1 MASSLQRTLKKGMY
15 TCSANTNVDYVRPQ
29 PQSCTWDAADC
40 SARDHTTELKVH
52 AADCGVGTEK
62 KCPSFR
68 KCLHYV
74 VFLIFK
80 KRFRFLQRLFG
91 VMNDFSN
98 EQCTDAPCRAIARRQ
113 RLFLARNEKSKIRE
127 RKGSERKIQNLLG
140 RAGRCKQIA
149 HNQASRG
156 ERLRTQRNR
165 ILNLPFQNTLLTQV
179 RRKIYS

>member
-1 MASSLQRTLKKGMY
+1 MY

-62 KCPSFR
+62 KFPSFR
-68 KCLHYV
+68 KCL
-74 VFLIFK
+74 VFLIFN
-80 KRFRFLQRLFG
+80 KRLRFLQHLFG
-91 VMNDFSN
+91 FMNDFSN
-98 EQCTDAPCRAIARRQ
+98 EQCTDTQCRAIARRQ

>member
-1 MASSLQRTLKKGMY
+1 MGKRQNNERKQPSGWKITENAICIRISQTMASSLWRTLKKGMY

-113 RLFLARNEKSKIRE
+113 RLFL
-127 RKGSERKIQNLLG
+127 GSERKIQNLLG

-149 HNQASRG
+149 HNEASRG
-156 ERLRTQRNR
+156 ERLRK
-165 ILNLPFQNTLLTQV
+165 P
-179 RRKIYS
+179 